1 MKKSTKIAFII
12 VIIVAII
19 GLSVGYIWESHV
31 WKEVYYNF
39 KFNQFEKE
47 NKTVEKNQIV
57 FVGDSITDYCDL
69 EEFYPT
75 LKAYNRGISADTT
88 DGLLNRMDESI
99 FDLEPKLVVLLMGI
113 NDLLGDDMRSEEEIA
128 SNMDKI
134 LTEIQTKSPNTKI
147 ILQAPY
153 PVSAKSAYGRVANA
167 NGKVKKLSAMY
178 EAIANAKGITYVD
191 LYDNLIDP
199 KTKEFDLDYTDDGL
213 HPNDKGYEVISAVL
227 NPVIQSVLAQ

>member
-31 WKEVYYNF
+31 WKEIYYNF

-113 NDLLGDDMRSEEEIA
+113 NDLLGDDMRSEEAIA

-199 KTKEFDLDYTDDGL
+199 KTKEFDLDYTNDGL
-213 HPNDKGYEVISAVL
+213 HPNGKGYEVISAVL